1 MLGLRKPRSVITP
14 SGDGY
19 RTLKVNLMTMQQ
31 EQEFAQALQRTAK
44 EIAKREGCSYAE
56 GLVRIVDVLTN
67 SPVIR

>member
-1 MLGLRKPRSVITP
+1 MGTAHSTHGMPVQ
-14 SGDGY
+14 D
-19 RTLKVNLMTMQQ
+19 MEQ

-56 GLVRIVDVLTN
+56 GLVRIVDVLAN

>member
-1 MLGLRKPRSVITP
+1 
-14 SGDGY
+14 
-19 RTLKVNLMTMQQ
+19 MTMQQ

>member
-1 MLGLRKPRSVITP
+1 MPVQ
-14 SGDGY
+14 D
-19 RTLKVNLMTMQQ
+19 MQQ

-56 GLVRIVDVLTN
+56 GLVRIVEVLAN